1 MSKSVLFASAA
12 VVALSAS
19 VAMANGASERAIHNL
34 RTAGQA
40 PAHQNIV
47 APGKRALKSD
57 FAVVNADGSLARG
70 RNVASVEH
78 LAGGVYIVHFTR
90 DKTGCAFNATVGLG
104 GSSGTSPPGYATVVG
119 AAVDPNGVFMDT
131 YNSAGSNADLG
142 FHLVTT
148 C

>member
-34 RTAGQA
+34 PAAGQA
-40 PAHQNIV
+40 PVHQISV
-47 APGKRALKSD
+47 PPPGHRRSD
-57 FAVVNADGSLARG
+57 FAVVNSDGSLARG
-70 RNVASVEH
+70 RNVASVDH
-78 LAGGVYIVHFTR
+78 LAAGVYIVHFTTL
-90 DKTGCAFNATVGLG
+90 KTGCAFTATVGLG
-104 GSSGTSPPGYATVVG
+104 GSSGTSAPGYATVVG
-119 AAVDPNGVFMDT
+119 SAADPNGVFMDT
-131 YNSAGSNADLG
+131 YGSNGVNADLG

>member
-34 RTAGQA
+34 PAAGQA
-40 PAHQNIV
+40 PVHQV
-47 APGKRALKSD
+47 SVPPPGHRKTD
-57 FAVVNADGSLARG
+57 FAVVNSDGSL
-70 RNVASVEH
+70 
-78 LAGGVYIVHFTR
+78 GVYIVHFATV
-90 DKTGCAFNATVGLG
+90 KTGCAFNATVGLG

-131 YNSAGSNADLG
+131 YNSAGTNADLG
-142 FHLVTT
+142 FHLITT

>member
-34 RTAGQA
+34 PAAGQA
-40 PAHQNIV
+40 PIHQV
-47 APGKRALKSD
+47 SVPPPGHRRSD
-57 FAVVNADGSLARG
+57 FAVVNADGSVAKS
-70 RNVASVEH
+70 RNVASVDH
-78 LAGGVYIVHFTR
+78 LTTGVYIVHFTTN
-90 DKTGCAFNATVGLG
+90 KTACAYTATVGLG
-104 GSSGTSPPGYATVVG
+104 GSSGTSAPGYATVVG
-119 AAVDPNGVFMDT
+119 SAADPNGVFMDT
-131 YNSAGSNADLG
+131 YGSNGVNADLG